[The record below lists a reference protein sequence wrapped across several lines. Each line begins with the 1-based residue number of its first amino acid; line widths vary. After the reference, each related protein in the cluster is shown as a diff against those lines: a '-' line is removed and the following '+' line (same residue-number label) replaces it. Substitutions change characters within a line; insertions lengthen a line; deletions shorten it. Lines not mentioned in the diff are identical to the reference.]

1 QWMQILGWFPTVLSF
16 GAATVAYVFNPALAE
31 NATFNIVIVLAI
43 FWSVTLLNLRGI
55 RTSGLLASAGLILGT
70 ILPVLLVV
78 VFAGAWLVGDNAI
91 AIPQENRGFLPK
103 LDGIRGLALAAGMIT
118 FYSGLEVNAVHG
130 ARVRNPRTTV
140 PFAMISAASLVFAIY
155 IFGSLGVA
163 FVLSPEEIQR
173 SLNVG
178 PMAMFDVFLDMYG
191 FTALSPLLAACVA
204 IGVLGHVSTWVIGP
218 TESIRLA
225 AQRGDLP
232 PGLGRTNGNGVPVL
246 LLLIQA
252 GVVTAMSLSFLLL
265 KDVSVAFFVLTALSG
280 AIYLIMYIL
289 MFSAGIRLRYSHPDV
304 DRHFSVP
311 GGLIGMWVIAGTGIV
326 FSLLALVLSFLPPEK
341 SQIDVGS
348 ILNYVSIELGAF
360 VVLVSVGFLLRL
372 PPRGSGA
379 NKTTSGESGV
389 DSTESS

>member
-1 QWMQILGWFPTVLSF
+1 M
-16 GAATVAYVFNPALAE
+16 
-31 NATFNIVIVLAI
+31 
-43 FWSVTLLNLRGI
+43 
-55 RTSGLLASAGLILGT
+55 LASAGLILGT